1 MNAQAL
7 ARDYLR
13 KGKARRRALQVL
25 FEEESYDDVVREA
38 QAIVELI
45 LKGTLRFIGVDP
57 PKRHDVGSTVKEFGD
72 HLPENWRVRLDEIEA
87 ISRTLF
93 EERGHAFYGDEAS
106 LTPASALFGEEDAQ
120 RAIRWVD
127 ELLEL
132 FEALLQDRQD
142 KMPNGDHRRGG
153 TITNSPDESQG

>member
-7 ARDYLR
+7 ARDYFR
-13 KGKARRRALQVL
+13 RGKARRHALQVL

-72 HLPENWRVRLDEIEA
+72 HLPESWQARLDEIET

-93 EERGHAFYGDEAS
+93 EERGHAFYGDEVS

-132 FEALLQDRQD
+132 FEVLLQDRQD
-142 KMPNGDHRRGG
+142 EMPNGDNRRGG

>member
-25 FEEESYDDVVREA
+25 FEEGSYDDVVREA

-57 PKRHDVGSTVKEFGD
+57 PKRHDVGDTVKEFGD
-72 HLPENWRVRLDEIEA
+72 RLPESWRRRLDEIET

-93 EERGHAFYGDEAS
+93 EERGHAFYGDETS
-106 LTPASALFGEEDAQ
+106 LTPASALFDEEDAQ
-120 RAIRWVD
+120 RAITWVD
-127 ELLEL
+127 ELLVL
-132 FEALLQDRQD
+132 FEALLQDGQSVI
-142 KMPNGDHRRGG
+142 PNGDDQR
-153 TITNSPDESQG
+153 

>member
-1 MNAQAL
+1 MNTQAL

-13 KGKARRRALQVL
+13 KGRARRRALQVL
-25 FEEESYDDVVREA
+25 FEEGSYDDVVREA

-72 HLPENWRVRLDEIEA
+72 RLPESWRGRLDEIET

-106 LTPASALFGEEDAQ
+106 LTPASALFGDADAQ
-120 RAIRWVD
+120 RAITWVD
-127 ELLEL
+127 ELLGL
-132 FEALLQDRQD
+132 FEALLQERPSAT
-142 KMPNGDHRRGG
+142 PNGDDRG
-153 TITNSPDESQG
+153 

>member
-1 MNAQAL
+1 MNTQAL

-13 KGKARRRALQVL
+13 KGRARRRALQVL
-25 FEEESYDDVVREA
+25 FEEGSYDDVVREA

-45 LKGTLRFIGVDP
+45 LKGALRFIGVDP

-72 HLPENWRVRLDEIEA
+72 RLPESWRVRLDEIET

-106 LTPASALFGEEDAQ
+106 LTPASALFGHADAQ
-120 RAIRWVD
+120 RAITWVD
-127 ELLEL
+127 ELLGL
-132 FEALLQDRQD
+132 FEALLQER
-142 KMPNGDHRRGG
+142 PSETANGNERR
-153 TITNSPDESQG
+153 

>member
-13 KGKARRRALQVL
+13 KGRARRRALRVL
-25 FEEESYDDVVREA
+25 FEEGSYDDVVREA

-72 HLPENWRVRLDEIEA
+72 RLPENWRVRLDEIET

-106 LTPASALFGEEDAQ
+106 LTPASALFGDADAQ
-120 RAIRWVD
+120 RAITWVD
-127 ELLEL
+127 ELLGL
-132 FEALLQDRQD
+132 FEALLQERPRET
-142 KMPNGDHRRGG
+142 PNGDDRG
-153 TITNSPDESQG
+153 

>member
-1 MNAQAL
+1 MNAKAL

-57 PKRHDVGSTVKEFGD
+57 RKRPDVGDTVKEFSYQ
-72 HLPENWRVRLDEIEA
+72 LPESWRMRLDEIET

-93 EERGHAFYGDEAS
+93 EG
-106 LTPASALFGEEDAQ
+106 
-120 RAIRWVD
+120 
-127 ELLEL
+127 
-132 FEALLQDRQD
+132 
-142 KMPNGDHRRGG
+142 
-153 TITNSPDESQG
+153 

>member
-25 FEEESYDDVVREA
+25 FEEGSYDDVVREA

-72 HLPENWRVRLDEIEA
+72 RLPETWQARLDEIET

-93 EERGHAFYGDEAS
+93 EERGHAQYRKS
-106 LTPASALFGEEDAQ
+106 RPVSPSYWNSALWGLAPK
-120 RAIRWVD
+120 R
-127 ELLEL
+127 L
-132 FEALLQDRQD
+132 FCMSL
-142 KMPNGDHRRGG
+142 
-153 TITNSPDESQG
+153 

>member
-13 KGKARRRALQVL
+13 KGKARRHALQVL
-25 FEEESYDDVVREA
+25 FEEGSYDDVVREA

-57 PKRHDVGSTVKEFGD
+57 PKRHDVGSTVKEFSD
-72 HLPENWRVRLDEIEA
+72 RLPESWRMRLDEIET

-93 EERGHAFYGDEAS
+93 DERGHAFYGDEVS
-106 LTPASALFGEEDAQ
+106 LTPASALFGEEDPH
-120 RAIRWVD
+120 RAITWVD

-132 FEALLQDRQD
+132 FEELLQER
-142 KMPNGDHRRGG
+142 
-153 TITNSPDESQG
+153 

>member
-1 MNAQAL
+1 MNSQAL

-13 KGKARRRALQVL
+13 KGKARRRALQIL
-25 FEEESYDDVVREA
+25 FEEGSYDDVVREA
-38 QAIVELI
+38 QAIVELV
-45 LKGTLRFIGVDP
+45 LRGTLRCIGVDP

-72 HLPENWRVRLDEIEA
+72 RLPERWRTRLDEIEA

-106 LTPASALFGEEDAQ
+106 LTPASALFGEADAQ
-120 RAIRWVD
+120 RAMTWVD

-132 FEALLQDRQD
+132 FEGLLQ
-142 KMPNGDHRRGG
+142 GG
-153 TITNSPDESQG
+153 

>member
-13 KGKARRRALQVL
+13 KGKARRHALQVL
-25 FEEESYDDVVREA
+25 LEEGSYDDVVREA

-72 HLPENWRVRLDEIEA
+72 RLPETWQARLDEIET

-93 EERGHAFYGDEAS
+93 EERGHAFYGDEES

-120 RAIRWVD
+120 RAIGWVD
-127 ELLEL
+127 ELLGL

-142 KMPNGDHRRGG
+142 EMPNGDNRRGG
-153 TITNSPDESQG
+153 NIPNSPNES